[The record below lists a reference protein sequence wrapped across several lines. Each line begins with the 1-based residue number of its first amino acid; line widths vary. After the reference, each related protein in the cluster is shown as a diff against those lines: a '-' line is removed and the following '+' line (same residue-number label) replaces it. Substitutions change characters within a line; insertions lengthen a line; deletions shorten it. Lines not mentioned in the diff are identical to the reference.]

1 MYNQLISFHTR
12 FFLSIILLT
21 LSGFNLAQD
30 LDHHVIATDGAYAEN
45 NQFSIS
51 YTIGEVVTEFS
62 RDTANNVDLAQGFQ
76 QSYLSIVSVED
87 HVFDIEIAVYPNP
100 AIDHLNVSLT
110 LGDKEMR
117 YSLFDIGGKLIRQE
131 RILSDNFQIG
141 FSTLSTG
148 SYVLVF
154 TNKEQRI
161 KTLQVQ
167 KSH

>member
-1 MYNQLISFHTR
+1 MHNQLDSFYKR
-12 FFLSIILLT
+12 IFFIVFFLICLVFT
-21 LSGFNLAQD
+21 HAQD

-51 YTIGEVVTEFS
+51 YTIGEIVTEFS
-62 RDTANNVDLAQGFQ
+62 RDSLNNVDLSQGFQ
-76 QSYLSIVSVED
+76 QSYISIVSVED
-87 HVFDIEIAVYPNP
+87 HVFDIEISVYPNP
-100 AIDHLNVSLT
+100 AIDHLNVSLL

-131 RILSDNFQIG
+131 RIVSDNFQIG

>member
-1 MYNQLISFHTR
+1 MLRLYSILILFIVFSTHVT
-12 FFLSIILLT
+12 
-21 LSGFNLAQD
+21 AQD
-30 LDHHVIATDGAYAEN
+30 LDHYVIGSDGGHSRN
-45 NQFSIS
+45 NQFSLD
-51 YTIGEVVTEFS
+51 YTIGEVVTDFS

-100 AIDHLNVSLT
+100 AIDHLNVSLL

>member
-87 HVFDIEIAVYPNP
+87 HIFDIEIAVYPNP
-100 AIDHLNVSLT
+100 AIDHLNVSLL

-154 TNKEQRI
+154 TNKEQRV